1 MMENIKVGCRI
12 YRNITRAPKE
22 MVERFRGIPTSNI
35 GDQMHRIYCMYGINS
50 MNHKKMAGTAFT
62 VKAPMGDNLMVGRAL
77 DMAEP
82 GDVLVIDSGG
92 TMNRSIMGEMMFTY
106 AQGRGLAGIV
116 VDGCIRDIDGTRT
129 MDIPVFAK
137 GVTPQGPFKKGPG
150 EINVP
155 IACGVQA
162 VMPGDIIIGD
172 PDGIVVIHREDA
184 QYVVEDSI
192 KKLDSEIK
200 KLERYHAGNFSRKE
214 YWESYEALLQKAGV
228 VYID

>member
-1 MMENIKVGCRI
+1 
-12 YRNITRAPKE
+12 

-35 GDQMHRIYCMYGINS
+35 GDQMNRLYCMYGIKS
-50 MNHKKMAGTAFT
+50 MNNKNMAGTAVT
-62 VKAPMGDNLMVGRAL
+62 IKAPMGDNLMVGRAL
-77 DMAEP
+77 ELAEP

-129 MDIPVFAK
+129 LDIPVFAK
-137 GVTPQGPFKKGPG
+137 GITPQGPFKKGPG

-155 IACGVQA
+155 IACGGQA

-172 PDGIVVIHREDA
+172 PDGVVVIHKEDA
-184 QYVVEDSI
+184 EYVVEDS
-192 KKLDSEIK
+192 SEIK
-200 KLERYHAGNFSRKE
+200 KLEHYHAGDFGREE
-214 YWESYEALLQKAGV
+214 YLAMYEDLLQKAGV